1 MKIHKARR
9 LRPEQKQ
16 RHIHTAAILHF
27 LCPQGNLNVYYIQFL
42 FVLIQYYHYYYSYS
56 HCPLE
61 FLIKSSIAIKIIR
74 PTLFQ

>member
-9 LRPEQKQ
+9 PRPEQKQ

-42 FVLIQYYHYYYSYS
+42 CFDSILSLLLYFRL
-56 HCPLE
+56 PLE
-61 FLIKSSIAIKIIR
+61 FLITNIMPLKMMR
-74 PTLFQ
+74 PSYI